1 MLNVLTKYSTMVTDG
16 STGST
21 SYVPM
26 MPRAKG
32 FCITTHKRTQKAG
45 EQLCLLVYL
54 RCNKR
59 QLPSTSPPPCTL
71 RAVDKTRSG
80 KWLAQRKKICCT
92 TRRAVFWWPFR
103 SAVPHRRGA
112 AGHQKI
118 CFIGMA
124 IATTG
129 IFTSHTHHR
138 SPPHF
143 PIWPHTHKGEAFPH
157 TDPRQDPHPHIR
169 TTYITHTPQTT
180 THRTPPLCPQRERER
195 EAKLGVPCQTSC
207 CASTRNGM
215 PFY

>member
-1 MLNVLTKYSTMVTDG
+1 MLNILTKYSTMVTNG

-21 SYVPM
+21 THVPV

-32 FCITTHKRTQKAG
+32 FCITTHKQTQRRRRRPPKN
-45 EQLCLLVYL
+45 LLYWHGD
-54 RCNKR
+54 
-59 QLPSTSPPPCTL
+59 SH
-71 RAVDKTRSG
+71 DG
-80 KWLAQRKKICCT
+80 
-92 TRRAVFWWPFR
+92 
-103 SAVPHRRGA
+103 
-112 AGHQKI
+112 
-118 CFIGMA
+118 
-124 IATTG
+124 
-129 IFTSHTHHR
+129 TSHTHHR

-157 TDPRQDPHPHIR
+157 TDPRQDPHPHPHIR

-207 CASTRNGM
+207 SASTRNGM

>member
-1 MLNVLTKYSTMVTDG
+1 MYDQFKSQGTNVLTSGLYSPQ
-16 STGST
+16 S
-21 SYVPM
+21 
-26 MPRAKG
+26 
-32 FCITTHKRTQKAG
+32 G
-45 EQLCLLVYL
+45 E
-54 RCNKR
+54 
-59 QLPSTSPPPCTL
+59 
-71 RAVDKTRSG
+71 
-80 KWLAQRKKICCT
+80 AQRG
-92 TRRAVFWWPFR
+92 RAAGKNLLHFQARCFWWPFP
-103 SAVPHRRGA
+103 APVPHRRGA

-180 THRTPPLCPQRERER
+180 THRTPPLCPQRGGND
-195 EAKLGVPCQTSC
+195 L
-207 CASTRNGM
+207 
-215 PFY
+215 Y